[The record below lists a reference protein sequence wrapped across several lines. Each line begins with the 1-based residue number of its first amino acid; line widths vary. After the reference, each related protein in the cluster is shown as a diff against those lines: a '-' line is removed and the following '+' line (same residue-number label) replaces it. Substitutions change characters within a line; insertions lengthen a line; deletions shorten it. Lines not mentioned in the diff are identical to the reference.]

1 MRIVVQADIKIRY
14 LFLKGKWEE
23 IITCFYP
30 WDKSFSALVTA
41 LQLLCLTLG
50 GGGLKMGWQGLYQQ
64 PKKKN
69 CEYRHKG
76 LHLTAD
82 VVDVLLNLGHPL
94 PEDSEQ
100 LGNGG
105 AWIQKNLSAL
115 RLTGV
120 KEGELCRWWERE
132 TKKL

>member
-1 MRIVVQADIKIRY
+1 MHRSTWTVNYSR
-14 LFLKGKWEE
+14 W
-23 IITCFYP
+23 
-30 WDKSFSALVTA
+30 
-41 LQLLCLTLG
+41 
-50 GGGLKMGWQGLYQQ
+50 
-64 PKKKN
+64 
-69 CEYRHKG
+69 R
-76 LHLTAD
+76 HLTAD

-120 KEGELCRWWERE
+120 KEGELCRW
-132 TKKL
+132 